1 VMAMGGFSGG
11 DRAMTQDRLADL
23 VADGSLRFISVQGG
37 FGGAFPGGG
46 FPGGTLPG
54 GDPTAEPAGDGG
66 GTTGVPGG
74 GPRSA
79 SVVMD
84 VVRSVC
90 TEVPATNWGDSST
103 TSTGLYDCQGQ
114 SAALRDAEP
123 NAEPS
128 AQEPAPSES
137 PGTVP
142 ADQPPPGADM
152 DALVGCLAESGVELP
167 DPAAGQP
174 DAETMAAL
182 QACSAELGLPAPPG
196 G

>member
-1 VMAMGGFSGG
+1 
-11 DRAMTQDRLADL
+11 
-23 VADGSLRFISVQGG
+23 
-37 FGGAFPGGG
+37 
-46 FPGGTLPG
+46 
-54 GDPTAEPAGDGG
+54 
-66 GTTGVPGG
+66 
-74 GPRSA
+74 
-79 SVVMD
+79 
-84 VVRSVC
+84 
-90 TEVPATNWGDSST
+90 
-103 TSTGLYDCQGQ
+103 LYDCQGQ

-152 DALVGCLAESGVELP
+152 DALVECLAESGVELP
-167 DPAAGQP
+167 DPAAGQI